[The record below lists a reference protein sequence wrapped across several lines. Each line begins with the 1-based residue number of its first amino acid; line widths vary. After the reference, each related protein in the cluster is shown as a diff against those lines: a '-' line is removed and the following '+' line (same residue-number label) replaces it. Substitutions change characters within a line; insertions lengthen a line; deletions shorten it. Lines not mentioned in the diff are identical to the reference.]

1 MSDYNKNILDKISKN
16 LENCLNILEQEGGKK
31 GKSTRLSRKRRNDER
46 SQRNDPTVIR
56 AREAREAFIDERR
69 ASNEPG
75 LPKTGDV
82 LTNELNKRDTSAPV
96 LKKISDLIS
105 KLGDVSSEVNNPDG
119 DYHYTKKEV
128 AARFNGDVSRTEP
141 SDVEEMNNQ
150 VKREIETKTTDLNS
164 KNAEILALGQKAKQ
178 LAAINKELEETS
190 KQITSQLSSD
200 LARKDSELDSLE
212 EMLEGEMKLDDLT
225 ESLEQLN
232 SQFGGGTTDASFLIN
247 DEEVKALRGKVE
259 NFLAKKSSIATK
271 LRRLQTRL
279 PELLNKYNKFIAL
292 SPVLRELKTSETT
305 LSELNNSL
313 SKVSETIARDE
324 AEIDKLEARKKLLEE
339 AVESEQGS
347 RLQKN
352 QELQRRKESINRMI
366 DLANLDSVE
375 SNVNMLESSI
385 SEIETAMSGPATPT
399 MTPRDETE
407 VTVEEPASEVKRAAD
422 GEVKRAADDEVESD
436 GEVELD
442 DEVKR
447 AADGDERFKYQFK
460 FVNI

>member
-16 LENCLNILEQEGGKK
+16 LENCLNILEQEGGSRRNR
-31 GKSTRLSRKRRNDER
+31 STAASRKRAADAKARRGARDNVLR
-46 SQRNDPTVIR
+46 AKRMADPMSEVK
-56 AREAREAFIDERR
+56 
-69 ASNEPG
+69 NE
-75 LPKTGDV
+75 DV
-82 LTNELNKRDTSAPV
+82 LTGEINKRDTSAPV

-119 DYHYTKKEV
+119 DYHYTRKEV

-200 LARKDSELDSLE
+200 LAQKDSELDSLE
-212 EMLEGEMKLDDLT
+212 EMLEGQMRLDDLT

-313 SKVSETIARDE
+313 SKVSETIARNE
-324 AEIDKLEARKKLLEE
+324 AEIDRLDARKKLLEE

-352 QELQRRKESINRMI
+352 QELQRRKRIN
-366 DLANLDSVE
+366 
-375 SNVNMLESSI
+375 
-385 SEIETAMSGPATPT
+385 
-399 MTPRDETE
+399 
-407 VTVEEPASEVKRAAD
+407 K
-422 GEVKRAADDEVESD
+422 
-436 GEVELD
+436 
-442 DEVKR
+442 
-447 AADGDERFKYQFK
+447 
-460 FVNI
+460 